1 MPKTEVLTGSYVLS
15 HLEHEAHKETLIN
28 RNSPD
33 YGMDGMDRSF
43 TKVSDLGDV
52 ELEAVLDSAKE
63 HYQEGFKKILEKA
76 RVREF
81 ACKTRHGSAT
91 FRKADHS
98 SRRIRRIDLDHVGA
112 AGRSMISPS
121 NHVLPR
127 AMKRKNQT

>member
-1 MPKTEVLTGSYVLS
+1 
-15 HLEHEAHKETLIN
+15 
-28 RNSPD
+28 
-33 YGMDGMDRSF
+33 MDRSF

-81 ACKTRHGSAT
+81 ACKTQHGSAT

-112 AGRSMISPS
+112 AGRSMISSSNRARAPS
-121 NHVLPR
+121 HEEKKSDLITLKYQVR
-127 AMKRKNQT
+127 ANMLRSL